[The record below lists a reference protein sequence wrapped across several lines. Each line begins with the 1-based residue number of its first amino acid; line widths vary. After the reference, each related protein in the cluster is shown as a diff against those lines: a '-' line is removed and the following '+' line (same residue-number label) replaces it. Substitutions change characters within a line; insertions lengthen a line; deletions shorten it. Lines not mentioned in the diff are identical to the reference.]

1 MLEIFNIVSFSTK
14 SYRSKKKKKLQKHYP
29 FPYQFFFQSVLT
41 LKLYFQE
48 SPPVSSAAAI
58 KNMTNDAL
66 HKCNNDVSKIS
77 VWKTKI
83 FSNINIIQLQ
93 IIIK

>member
-14 SYRSKKKKKLQKHYP
+14 SYRSKKKKKLTEALP
-29 FPYQFFFQSVLT
+29 FSLSIFLSSVLT